1 MKDGIIQFI
10 KFGIVGLSNTIIG
23 YIIYV
28 ATLQLLRKLGLFN
41 NIDIYIAQFVM
52 FVISVLWSYYWN
64 SKKVFVNSKETLL
77 KSLLK
82 AYMTYAFTS
91 LFLSEILLLVWTKVF
106 GISEYIA
113 PLISLLV
120 TVPLNY
126 IIHKRWV
133 FNERN

>member
-1 MKDGIIQFI
+1 MRDSIIQFI
-10 KFGIVGLSNTIIG
+10 KFGIVGLSNTVIG
-23 YIIYV
+23 YLIYV
-28 ATLQLLRKLGLFN
+28 VTLFLLRKFNLF
-41 NIDIYIAQFVM
+41 ITVDIYIAQFVM
-52 FVISVLWSYYWN
+52 FVLSVLWSYYWN
-64 SKKVFVNSKETLL
+64 SKKVFVNSREKFLS
-77 KSLLK
+77 SLLK
-82 AYMTYAFTS
+82 TYMTYAFTS
-91 LFLSEILLLVWTKVF
+91 LLLSEILLLVWTKVF